1 MRLLAWIAGL
11 CIIVEIFAIPVCHAD
26 ASITL
31 QVIGLDGI
39 QHEFSADELAAMPH
53 LSVKVADHSGGE
65 SLFDGIPARE
75 MLRLAG
81 APLGKELA
89 GKNLS
94 LYVVAEAADGYAA
107 VYALAEFDSA
117 FTDSSILIADR
128 RNGKALSAD
137 EGPLRVV
144 VPWEKRQAR
153 WVRQL
158 IALRLARAP

>member
-1 MRLLAWIAGL
+1 MRLLARIAGL
-11 CIIVEIFAIPVCHAD
+11 SVIVATFAIPVCRAD

-31 QVIGLDGI
+31 TVMGLDGVR
-39 QHEFSADELAAMPH
+39 HEFSADQLAAQPH
-53 LSVKVADHSGGE
+53 LSVKVTDHSGSQ

-75 MLRLAG
+75 LLRLAG

-89 GKNLS
+89 GMNLL

-128 RNGKALSAD
+128 RHGKALSAD

-158 IALRLARAP
+158 IALRLARPP

>member
-1 MRLLAWIAGL
+1 MY
-11 CIIVEIFAIPVCHAD
+11 F
-26 ASITL
+26 L
-31 QVIGLDGI
+31 QN
-39 QHEFSADELAAMPH
+39 SWPRCPA
-53 LSVKVADHSGGE
+53 LSMKVTDHSGSE

-75 MLRLAG
+75 LLRLTG
-81 APLGKELA
+81 APLGKGLS

-117 FTDSSILIADR
+117 FTDAFILIANR

-158 IALRLARAP
+158 IVLRLARAP